1 MKVIIAG
8 GRDFMEY
15 DLLKS
20 TCDYMLSKIN
30 QIEIVSGCSRGADLL
45 GEKYAEQSG
54 IPIKRFP
61 ADWEKFGKGAGYKR
75 NSEMATYADC
85 LIAFWDGESRGT
97 RHMINTAKKHGLQI
111 KIVKYEKVYSTD
123 HLVKR

>member
-8 GRDFMEY
+8 GRDFAEY
-15 DLLKS
+15 DLLKY

-30 QIEIVSGCSRGADLL
+30 HIEIVSGCSRGADLL
-45 GEKYAEQSG
+45 GEKYAQERE
-54 IPIKRFP
+54 IPVKKFP

-111 KIVKYEKVYSTD
+111 KIVKYEKVYNTD